1 MAKLT
6 LEDLDLQVFVP
17 LLQRGGQRHSVQS
30 LYFFEAENH

>member
-17 LLQRGGQRHSVQS
+17 LLQRGGQGHSVQS
-30 LYFFEAENH
+30 FYFFQGENH